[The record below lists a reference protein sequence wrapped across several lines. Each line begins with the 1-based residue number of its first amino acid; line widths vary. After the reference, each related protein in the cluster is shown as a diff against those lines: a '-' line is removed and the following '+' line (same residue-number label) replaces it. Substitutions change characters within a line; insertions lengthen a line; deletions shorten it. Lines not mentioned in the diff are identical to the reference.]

1 VFHFPVGD
9 VYQLHG
15 CSPSRATAVREVDM
29 RAPIAWGLVLVACLS
44 GSAPLVGARAGAGHD
59 VQRAATFKEAQPGQH
74 RFVLQRKAA
83 TIAPGGMAE
92 IDIELQSF
100 SGKKVDAARDLPI
113 RITVTT
119 LETLA
124 QARAALGSPTPERAT
139 TSLDGARLALPAK
152 SSVVQ
157 QSGMF
162 PRGEGD
168 IQVRVTLH
176 QPGLVRVFVEADG
189 VVSGATLVAVG
200 RPRMSPASLAEP
212 DEPRLI
218 FASLQPARLHSHR
231 LKFLDVGNDVW
242 RSQDGFSNDFMVQL
256 ETLDGVPT
264 TLPTPLTVIMQVTK
278 GAAHF
283 VRPQLRIPAGE
294 VLSESAELR
303 SKRGGEVTL
312 RANAASNRVAS
323 SDHPFAFATVP
334 YAAKLQ
340 VVPSWPSAPAN
351 GLSPIYLTIKA
362 IETPDGAPPR
372 VMTASREGLGAA
384 RPVSLRFE
392 NGTCWF
398 VDTKPASQDSQGAG
412 RITDVVIPADA
423 QMASVAVYC
432 SRRAS
437 ALKVVAEAF
446 NAVNEPI
453 EGSTTVSFSLPWLQ
467 LLAAVLGAMVL
478 PAFKK
483 QWARVLYAA
492 PVGAIVYIF
501 LFVGAVTTANFSLG
515 DIAISLTKLPTENEL
530 AAFALG
536 MVGYL
541 AVGSRLS
548 ATTPTAAKPAAV
560 TGP

>member
-1 VFHFPVGD
+1 
-9 VYQLHG
+9 
-15 CSPSRATAVREVDM
+15 M

-44 GSAPLVGARAGAGHD
+44 GLAPLVGARADAGRD
-59 VQRAATFKEAQPGQH
+59 VQRAATFQEVQAGQH

-83 TIAPGGMAE
+83 TIAPGGVAS
-92 IDIELQSF
+92 IDIELQTF
-100 SGKKVDAARDLPI
+100 AGKKVNAARDLPI
-113 RITVTT
+113 RITITT

-124 QARAALGSPTPERAT
+124 QARAALGSPTPDRAT
-139 TSLDGARLALPAK
+139 TSLDGARLALPPK

-157 QSGMF
+157 QSGVF

-168 IQVRVTLH
+168 IQVEVTLH

-189 VVSGATLVAVG
+189 VASGATIVAVG
-200 RPRMSPASLAEP
+200 RPKMSPASRAEP

-218 FASLQPARLHSHR
+218 FASLQPTRLHSHR
-231 LKFLDVGNDVW
+231 LKVIDVGNDVW

-264 TLPTPLTVIMQVTK
+264 TLSTPLTVIMEVTK
-278 GAAHF
+278 GTARF

-312 RANAASNRVAS
+312 RANAASNTVAP
-323 SDHPFAFATVP
+323 SDYPFAFATVP

-340 VVPSWPSAPAN
+340 VVPSWPSALAN
-351 GLSPIYLTIKA
+351 GSSPIYLTIKA

-398 VDTKPASQDSQGAG
+398 VDTAKTPTPEGGQGTG

-432 SRRAS
+432 SRPAS

-453 EGSTTVSFSLPWLQ
+453 EGSATVRFSLPWGQ
-467 LLAAVLGAMVL
+467 LFAAIVGAIVL
-478 PAFKK
+478 PAFRR
-483 QWARVLYAA
+483 QGARAFVAA
-492 PVGAIVYIF
+492 AVGAIVYIF
-501 LFVGAVTTANFSLG
+501 LFVGAVTTANLSLG
-515 DIAISLTKLPTENEL
+515 AIAISLTKLPTENEW

-536 MVGYL
+536 MVVYL
-541 AVGSRLS
+541 AVSSRL
-548 ATTPTAAKPAAV
+548 PAAAPKAPKPAAV